1 MSVTYIPFESKSGFK
16 SPGFLVNE
24 LGDLIVTGSIT
35 VSGNISTTGDFEING
50 IPVIDASDSTI
61 SLSEIIR
68 YSYLTRVGTL
78 EFLNIDGDFTVAQ
91 GSTPYINIV
100 NGNVFIQSA
109 NDVGSIDNIDIGLRE
124 PADANFKSVN
134 IGPGDSSGELTVQ
147 GIASVEDLEVSGTT
161 AITGVVTLGASPTA
175 NNHATRKDYV
185 DSRVTAFAI
194 AFGA

>member
-1 MSVTYIPFESKSGFK
+1 MSVSYIPFESKSGFK

-24 LGDLIVTGSIT
+24 LGDLTVTGSIT

-50 IPVIDASDSTI
+50 IPVIDATDSTI
-61 SLSEIIR
+61 SLSEVIR
-68 YSYLTRVGTL
+68 YSHLTRVGTL
-78 EFLNIDGDFTVAQ
+78 EILNIDGDFTVAQ
-91 GSTPYINIV
+91 GSTPYINVI
-100 NGNVFIQSA
+100 NGNVFIKSA
-109 NDVGSIDNIDIGLRE
+109 NDIGSIDNIAIGLLE

-147 GIASVEDLEVSGTT
+147 GTALVDDLEVSGPVILNTP
-161 AITGVVTLGASPTA
+161 PTS
-175 NNHATRKDYV
+175 NNHAARKDYV